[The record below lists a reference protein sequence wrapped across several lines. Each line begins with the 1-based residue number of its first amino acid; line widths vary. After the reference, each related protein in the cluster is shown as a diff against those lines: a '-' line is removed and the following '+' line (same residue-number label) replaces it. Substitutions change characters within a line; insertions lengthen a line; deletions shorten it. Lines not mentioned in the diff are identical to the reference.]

1 MRKYPSLLLLALIP
15 LLASCSLFWTRDN
28 VVDPDN
34 TSSDDDTSYQGYTTV
49 ARSSEIEVVEP
60 ENGAKIGTNCR
71 LIFSEVKGAVGYD
84 FVMADSVSKLD
95 SSPDVRDYFG
105 TFYYHYFYASSLP
118 SNLYYWKVR
127 AKFASGWDTSW
138 SPVFYFYYP

>member
-60 ENGAKIGTNCR
+60 ENGAKIDSR
-71 LIFSEVKGAVGYD
+71 RMLIFSEVKGAVGYG

-95 SSPDVRDYFG
+95 SSPDLSDYFG
-105 TFYYHYFYASSLP
+105 TYHLHYFYSSSLP

-138 SPVFYFYYP
+138 SSVFYFYL